1 MWEAITVLAMGFMT
15 GGATVWLLCGAILW
29 RFGQRCTRLELA
41 VDELQSRALS
51 VKGKEMSE
59 KRWTKRDAED
69 LEMAQILKQ
78 PAASVRKYD
87 NDPLG
92 TL

>member
-1 MWEAITVLAMGFMT
+1 MWEALIVLSMGFMT
-15 GGATVWLLCGAILW
+15 GGATVWLLCSAILW

-59 KRWTKRDAED
+59 KRWTKRDTEE
-69 LEMAQILKQ
+69 LELAQILKQ
-78 PAASVRKYD
+78 GPTKPRKFD

-92 TL
+92 EV

>member
-1 MWEAITVLAMGFMT
+1 MWDALIVLSMGFMV

-41 VDELQSRALS
+41 VEDLQARQLTVSNRAA
-51 VKGKEMSE
+51 SE
-59 KRWTKRDAED
+59 KRWTKRDAEE
-69 LEMAQILKQ
+69 LEMAQILKHQ
-78 PAASVRKYD
+78 PLPTRKFD

-92 TL
+92 SL

>member
-1 MWEAITVLAMGFMT
+1 MWEALIVLSMGFMT

-41 VDELQSRALS
+41 LDELQSRALS
-51 VKGKEMSE
+51 IKGKEMSE
-59 KRWTKRDAED
+59 KRWSKRDSD
-69 LEMAQILKQ
+69 DVEMAQILKQ
-78 PAASVRKYD
+78 GAPPRRKFD

-92 TL
+92 EV

>member
-1 MWEAITVLAMGFMT
+1 MLAMGFMT

-41 VDELQSRALS
+41 VDELQTRALS

-59 KRWTKRDAED
+59 KRWSKRDVED

-78 PAASVRKYD
+78 APAARTKFD

-92 TL
+92 SL